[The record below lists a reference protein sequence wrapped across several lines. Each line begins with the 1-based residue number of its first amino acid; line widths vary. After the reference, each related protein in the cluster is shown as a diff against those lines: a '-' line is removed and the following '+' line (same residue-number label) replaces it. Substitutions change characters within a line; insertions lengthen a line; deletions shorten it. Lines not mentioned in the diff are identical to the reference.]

1 MDVTEPITEAVQVVT
16 GGLTPEHLEP
26 IYKSLSAMFTMNV
39 AALVGIGLI
48 VGVTGGLMLWRW
60 LK

>member
-1 MDVTEPITEAVQVVT
+1 MDPTEPVTEVVQEVI

-26 IYKSLSAMFTMNV
+26 IYESLNAILTMNV